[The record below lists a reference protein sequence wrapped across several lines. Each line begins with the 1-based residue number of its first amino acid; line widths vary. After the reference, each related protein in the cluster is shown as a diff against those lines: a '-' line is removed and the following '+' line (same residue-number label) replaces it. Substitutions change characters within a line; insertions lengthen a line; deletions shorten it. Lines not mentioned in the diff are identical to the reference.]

1 MKENIVNWEE
11 QIVRSQQK
19 LEEMVEAIKAKSAE
33 AELTIVVAYC
43 ACDA

>member
-1 MKENIVNWEE
+1 MNWEA

-19 LEEMVEAIKAKSAE
+19 LEEMVGAIKAKSAE